1 MLGFLTIV
9 SLVVAFALG
18 GWWWVGFVVLFLAW
32 LGKRQEAKEQAAKS
46 VSNDTRVE
54 GRAAISSQRSA
65 RTFPPELID
74 ICSTLS
80 NHGYYVGDLIPE
92 KKRTAAMENY
102 PLPGDQELL
111 ALIDG
116 TVFGS
121 ATKGLAIG
129 KDGVA
134 WKNGG
139 ETAAKLA
146 WRDLARR
153 EISSADHK
161 VAIGTSKFDNSGSG
175 IKLEK
180 VEALLLLLKDY
191 AAGVAATDG
200 VIGSKTSN
208 LPKTLTIAGDARP
221 WVAVNQAEFDELLTL
236 PGIGAAEA
244 HMIVLRRNQQ
254 AFVSNGEL
262 ADYLALKPHMVTRLN
277 GLTDFGPALSASLP
291 QSEGLK
297 QNVGDGPKLRKLGG
311 RTID

>member
-18 GWWWVGFVVLFLAW
+18 GWWWLGFVVLLLAW
-32 LGKRQEAKEQAAKS
+32 LGKRQETKEQAVKALS
-46 VSNDTRVE
+46 DDARVG
-54 GRAAISSQRSA
+54 GRATISSEKPA

-80 NHGYYVGDLIPE
+80 SHGYYIGDLIPE

-121 ATKGLAIG
+121 ATKGFAVG

-139 ETAAKLA
+139 ETAEKLV
-146 WRDLARR
+146 WRDFARSN
-153 EISSADHK
+153 ISSADHK
-161 VAIGTSKFDNSGSG
+161 VSIGTSKFDSSGSG

-180 VEALLLLLKDY
+180 VEALLLRLKDY
-191 AAGVAATDG
+191 AVGVTAADD
-200 VIGSKTSN
+200 VIGSN
-208 LPKTLTIAGDARP
+208 LPKPLTIASDARP
-221 WVAVNQAEFDELLTL
+221 LVAVNQAEFDELLTL
-236 PGIGAAEA
+236 PGIGAPEA
-244 HMIVLRRNQQ
+244 HMIVRRRDQQ
-254 AFVSNGEL
+254 AFVSNEQL
-262 ADYLALKPHMVTRLN
+262 ADYLALKPHMVARLN
-277 GLTDFGPALSASLP
+277 GLTDFGPALDASLP
-291 QSEGLK
+291 QSEAPK
-297 QNVGDGPKLRKLGG
+297 QNVSDGPKLRKLGG